1 MGTVL
6 DVNLLELDYNDRIET
21 LQKRNIGLWDII
33 KSCKITGSSDR
44 NIRDE
49 DCNDFSHLTYIK
61 KIICNGKGRKKYIK
75 HCNVPD
81 DIEILVVPSSSTARP
96 MKLSEKS
103 EEWKKSI
110 SCEDILSM
118 E

>member
-1 MGTVL
+1 MSKIV
-6 DVNLLELDYNDRIET
+6 DVCIAE
-21 LQKRNIGLWDII
+21 
-33 KSCKITGSSDR
+33 KI
-44 NIRDE
+44 
-49 DCNDFSHLTYIK
+49 DFLK
-61 KIICNGKGRKKYIK
+61 GNGNGRKKYIK